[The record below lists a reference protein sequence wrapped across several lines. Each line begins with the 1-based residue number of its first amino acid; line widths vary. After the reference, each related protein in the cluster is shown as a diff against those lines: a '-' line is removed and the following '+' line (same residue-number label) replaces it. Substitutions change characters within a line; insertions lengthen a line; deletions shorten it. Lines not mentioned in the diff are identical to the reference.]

1 MTDWIE
7 FDFHGRATMRVDRQA
22 PTASLMEEMFAP
34 FLASGVGRADLTI
47 TEAMEPMAEA
57 GYGEEIYRYS
67 EDMVYLNG
75 TNVQIVRDGDGF
87 RLHGSRELLVSALPL
102 IDRILVTRGTAWIH
116 AATVDYRGHGV
127 CLPAWGGVG
136 KTSTIAKLLRIEG
149 VAFMGDD
156 WAFLDRGG
164 ELLGY
169 AKPMSIKPHHRP
181 IYPHLFKGVHKPLV
195 PKRLSKRIGD
205 LTTLVHPLV
214 TQYPALA
221 RLSRRYSPEHMMV
234 TPRQAFPHASF
245 STRAPLAITIFVER
259 YGGSRTVLE
268 ERDRGWMVSRMI
280 GNFHAEIKHH
290 SQDVI
295 TALGATGIV
304 PIEQAFIEKAAV
316 IDQALAG
323 KPTFLLQV
331 PKALSADEASDVIV
345 EQLQR
350 ALALAGVREQGVAAD
365 RAVGATDGAAPRA
378 LPAAMAAGA
387 GARR

>member
-7 FDFHGRATMRVDRQA
+7 FDIHGRAAIGVDRLA
-22 PTASLMEEMFAP
+22 PTASLFEEMLAP
-34 FLASGVGRADLTI
+34 FRAWGLDRHDLTI
-47 TEAMEPMAEA
+47 TAELEPCDDAA
-57 GYGEEIYRYS
+57 YGEEVYRYAAN
-67 EDMVYLNG
+67 MLFING
-75 TNVQIVRDGDGF
+75 TKVQIVRDGDRF
-87 RLHGSRELLVSALPL
+87 RLHGTRELLVSALPL

-181 IYPHLFKGVHKPLV
+181 IYPHLFRGVHKPLV
-195 PKRLSKRIGD
+195 PKRLSKAIGE
-205 LTTLVHPLV
+205 LTTLVHPFV
-214 TQYPALA
+214 TQYPSLA
-221 RLSRRYSPEHMMV
+221 RLSRRYSPEHLMV
-234 TPRQAFPHASF
+234 TPRQAFPQAAF
-245 STRAPLAITIFVER
+245 STRAPLAIAIFVER
-259 YGGSRTVLE
+259 YDGTRTVLG
-268 ERDRGWMVSRMI
+268 ERDRDWMVSRLI
-280 GNFHAEIKHH
+280 GNYHAEIKSHA
-290 SQDVI
+290 QEVI
-295 TALGATGIV
+295 TALGATGLV
-304 PIEQAFIEKAAV
+304 PIEQTFGEKKAV
-316 IDQALAG
+316 LDQALAG
-323 KPTFLLQV
+323 KPTYLLQV

-350 ALALAGVREQGVAAD
+350 ALALAGIREPGLPGERAAGP
-365 RAVGATDGAAPRA
+365 AVGASRPAAP
-378 LPAAMAAGA
+378 AAAVGA